1 MRHKIIMTIL
11 AFTFILQSWG
21 QTSNTITGVAL
32 DADGRK
38 PLASVTV
45 SLLSGGSATST
56 STNQV
61 GEFSLRVSE
70 QSGRI
75 RASLVGYGDE
85 EVAFQQGQPV
95 TILMRAAQSELDQVV
110 VVGYGTVKKRDLTG
124 SVVSVKGDEIAK
136 VPSANIIE
144 SVQGKVPGVDITRS
158 NGSASAGVNIA
169 VRGNR
174 SITAQNGPLFI
185 VDGVQYSNIQDI
197 NPNDIQSMEILKDAS
212 STAIYGSRGA
222 NGVIIITT
230 KRGATGKARIDF
242 NAYAG
247 LNQVDRYPSVMDLNQ
262 WVRLRR
268 EAYRATGRWNSE
280 ADDNIVFN
288 DAELAAIRNNEYIDY
303 FDLLVKNGS
312 QQNYQVSVS
321 GGNENTTVYFSGD
334 YLRETGIFERDAT
347 DRFGARLNIDQKLG
361 SYFKAGMQANVTRYE
376 IEQRRDP
383 LNQAN
388 KINPLGRLRDDDGN
402 LILYPLNGSAIS
414 PLADLEPNAY
424 AAQTNRTRV
433 LTNAYVELTGLKGFT
448 ARSNIGITLSN
459 SRDGVYA
466 GSYTIDRNG
475 GFSQATYDA
484 DNSYLINWENVLTYQ
499 KELGDHNFTLS
510 GVNSFLLNRS
520 DNINASGQDLL
531 LDGQLFYAL
540 GNARRNLA
548 TNTNYVMNN
557 LLSFA
562 GRLNYSFKG
571 KYLLTATGRWDGS
584 SILAKGHQWAFFP
597 SIAAAWRIVD
607 EDFMKEQQLFSELKL
622 RATYGKAGNS
632 AVNPYD
638 TQNSLTRVAF
648 AYDDV
653 AATGYTFSPQIG
665 NPFLGWEITATSN
678 LALDFGFLGN
688 RLNGSIDVYD
698 SRTTDLLLNR
708 GLPPT
713 TGVTSVIQ
721 NVGKTRNRGIEVAL
735 NAEVWKN
742 TAFGW
747 NTAISFTS
755 NREEIMELVTADD
768 DIGNGWFI
776 GHPTQVFYDYEKLGI
791 WQLGQEEEAAR
802 YGQKPGDIRVRDM
815 NGDGQI
821 DATNDRR
828 VLGNPRPNWLAGWD
842 NNFTYKGFD
851 LNIYVFVRWGQML
864 NPDFLR
870 RYDPQGLGQSTA
882 AIDYWTPENPSN
894 DYPRPNSGMSLGS
907 MLFSSSLGYVDGSF
921 ARIRNISLGYT
932 FQGDRLKSKYLRS
945 LRIYGTARNPF
956 TWTRSSLLNEYDPER
971 GGSENFPMTKLFVFG
986 VNVGF

>member
-1 MRHKIIMTIL
+1 MRQKISMTFLAVIL
-11 AFTFILQSWG
+11 LLRAFG
-21 QTSNTITGVAL
+21 QTAGDLKGSVLAANDRSPLAAVTVAL
-32 DADGRK
+32 LG
-38 PLASVTV
+38 
-45 SLLSGGSATST
+45 SGQQAST
-56 STNQV
+56 STDLNGQ
-61 GEFSLRVSE
+61 FTLRVAE
-70 QSGRI
+70 SGGKI
-75 RASLVGYGDE
+75 RLSAVGYVDQT
-85 EVAFQQGQPV
+85 VDYRVGQEL
-95 TILMRAAQSELDQVV
+95 TILLQPAQSALDEVV
-110 VVGYGTVKKRDLTG
+110 VIGYGTVKKRDLTG
-124 SVVSVKGDEIAK
+124 SVVSVKGEDIAK

-230 KRGATGKARIDF
+230 KRGATGKAKIDA
-242 NAYAG
+242 NVYAG
-247 LNQVDRYPSVMDLNQ
+247 VNQVDRYPAVMNLDQ
-262 WVRLRR
+262 WVKLRR
-268 EAYRATGRWNSE
+268 EAYRTTGRWNSE
-280 ADDNIVFN
+280 ADDGIVFN
-288 DAELAAIRNNEYIDY
+288 NAEQQAIQNNEYIDY

-334 YLRETGIFERDAT
+334 YLKETGIFERDGT

-361 SYFKAGMQANVTRYE
+361 AYFKAGMQANVTRYE

-388 KINPLGRLRDDDGN
+388 KINPLGRLRDDAGN

-414 PLADLEPNAY
+414 PLADLEPDAY

-433 LTNAYVELTGLKGFT
+433 LTNAYLELVGWKGFT
-448 ARSNIGITLSN
+448 ARSNIGVTLSN

-475 GFSQATYDA
+475 SFSQASYDA

-499 KELGDHNFTLS
+499 KEIGDHNFTVS

-548 TNTNYVMNN
+548 TNTSYSMNN

-607 EDFMKEQQLFSELKL
+607 EDFMKDQRLFSELKM
-622 RATYGKAGNS
+622 RATYGKAGNY

-653 AATGYTFSPQIG
+653 PATGYTFSPQIG
-665 NPFLGWEITATSN
+665 NPVLGWEITATSN
-678 LALDFGFLGN
+678 LGFDFGFLDN
-688 RLNGSIDVYD
+688 RLTGSVDLYD
-698 SRTTDLLLNR
+698 SRTSDLLLNR

-713 TGVTSVIQ
+713 TGVTSVVQ

-735 NAEVWKN
+735 NAELLRA

-747 NTAISFTS
+747 NTELSFTR
-755 NREEIMELVTADD
+755 NREEIVELVTADD

-776 GHPTQVFYDYEKLGI
+776 GQPTQVFYDYDKIGI
-791 WQLGQEEEAAR
+791 WQLGEEDAAAQF
-802 YGQKPGDIRVRDM
+802 GQQPGDVKVRDI
-815 NGDGQI
+815 NGDGKI
-821 DATNDRR
+821 DATNDRI
-828 VLGNPRPNWLAGWD
+828 VVGNPRPRWIMGWD

-851 LNIYVFVRWGQML
+851 LNVYVFVRWGQMIR
-864 NPDFLR
+864 PDFLR

-882 AIDYWTPENPSN
+882 AIDYWTPENPTN
-894 DYPRPNSGMSLGS
+894 EYPRPNSGLSLNS
-907 MLFSSSLGYVDGSF
+907 MLFSSALGYVDGSF

-932 FQGDRLKSKYLRS
+932 FKGEQLKSNFLRS

-956 TWTRSSLLNEYDPER
+956 TWTRSSKLHEYDPER
-971 GGSENFPMTKLFVFG
+971 GGSENFPMTKLFVVG
-986 VNVGF
+986 LNVGF